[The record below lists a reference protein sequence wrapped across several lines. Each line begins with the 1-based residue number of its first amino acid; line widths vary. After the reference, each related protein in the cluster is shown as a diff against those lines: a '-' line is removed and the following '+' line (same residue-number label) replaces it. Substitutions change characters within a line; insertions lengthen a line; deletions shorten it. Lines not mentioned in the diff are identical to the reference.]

1 MIRRPPRSTLF
12 PYTTLF
18 RSNNEASQEFQS
30 IPSVWRVTNLL
41 GYNNFKYVDFN
52 PHPSHGEWHVESSL
66 RTPHHKNFN
75 PPPILEGGFCERTSI
90 ETAHKKNTGA
100 GKPLTCPCAFPSYV
114 VDAGQTVE
122 PFPLRISFS
131 DFLSAPV
138 CPIPA
143 ASDRKST
150 RLNSSHKV
158 QSRMPSSA

>member
-1 MIRRPPRSTLF
+1 M
-12 PYTTLF
+12 
-18 RSNNEASQEFQS
+18 
-30 IPSVWRVTNLL
+30 L

-143 ASDRKST
+143 ASARPAVLSC
-150 RLNSSHKV
+150 RFPCGSSIV
-158 QSRMPSSA
+158 LPYAVPAWGSESLLGLVLLPRAD

>member
-1 MIRRPPRSTLF
+1 MGSLF
-12 PYTTLF
+12 LLKERFF
-18 RSNNEASQEFQS
+18 RYLWFSDVYKRQEFQS

-143 ASDRKST
+143 ASARPAVLSCRFT
-150 RLNSSHKV
+150 CG
-158 QSRMPSSA
+158 